1 VSRDLSTHIKREVV
15 MNGVMNV
22 ICNGGITWLLLK
34 GGKPLVLVGIP
45 SIGVDLAATGAIML
59 FIIALIFIPLN
70 HRKMVKGDLE
80 SLRWQAGNR
89 LHGLLQRF
97 PQSLLLRGLYFAL
110 VGLLIFTP
118 VTVALLSLAGI
129 EQLAPL
135 NYSIFKGI
143 WSGIVAA
150 LMTGPMI
157 MLGAAP
163 KPSAGGE

>member
-1 VSRDLSTHIKREVV
+1 MSRNLSTHIKREVAMNSV
-15 MNGVMNV
+15 MTA
-22 ICNGGITWLLLK
+22 ICNGGITWLLFK
-34 GGKPLVLVGIP
+34 GGKPLVLGG
-45 SIGVDLAATGAIML
+45 STGIGVDLAATGAIML
-59 FIIALIFIPLN
+59 FIFVLIFIPLN

-80 SLRWQAGNR
+80 PLRWQAGNR

-110 VGLLIFTP
+110 VGLLLFAT
-118 VTVALLSLAGI
+118 VTVALLFLAGI

-150 LMTGPMI
+150 LMTCPMI
-157 MLGAAP
+157 SGRCP
-163 KPSAGGE
+163 KAECWR

>member
-97 PQSLLLRGLYFAL
+97 PP
-110 VGLLIFTP
+110 I
-118 VTVALLSLAGI
+118 TVAAWSVFRAGGSVDFYTGDRCAAFLSG
-129 EQLAPL
+129 
-135 NYSIFKGI
+135 YRT
-143 WSGIVAA
+143 V
-150 LMTGPMI
+150 
-157 MLGAAP
+157 GAAELF
-163 KPSAGGE
+163 GF